1 MAAHYQKLYSERGVD
16 IRTGESVRRILAGD
30 AKSPEMSPAG
40 SERAAGVELAS
51 GARIAADAVVVGVG
65 ARPVVRPFDAALR
78 QAGVPPGGILVDAML
93 HAHAAGAA
101 PGSVF
106 AVGDVAAFP
115 ALLSHAA
122 VTRVEHVDHARRSA
136 EYVAS
141 QLLLE
146 APPTPAP
153 YEYLPYFYSRVFEEP
168 GSPRPVRWVFHGFAE
183 GVVVVVGAFDP
194 DLAAFWLDERTGE
207 LNGAFLESGDAA
219 ATEQLPALCRARP
232 RVDGDALRRAT
243 SVKAALDIAGVR
255 T

>member
-1 MAAHYQKLYSERGVD
+1 MAAHYQRLYAERGVD
-16 IRTGESVRRILAGD
+16 IRTGESVKRILAGD
-30 AKSPEMSPAG
+30 AKSLEITPASP
-40 SERAAGVELAS
+40 ERAVGVELES

-65 ARPVVRPFDAALR
+65 ARPVVHPFDAALR

-93 HAHAAGAA
+93 RAHAAGAA
-101 PGSVF
+101 PGSLF

-122 VTRVEHVDHARRSA
+122 VTRVEHVDNARRSA

-141 QLLLE
+141 QLLLK

-153 YEYLPYFYSRVFEEP
+153 YEYLPYFYSRVFEEQ
-168 GSPRPVRWVFHGFAE
+168 GSPRPVRWVFHGFSE
-183 GVVVVVGAFDP
+183 GEVVVVGAFDP
-194 DLAAFWLDERTGE
+194 DLAAFWLDADTNE
-207 LNGAFLESGDAA
+207 LNAVLLESGDAA

-232 RVDGDALRRAT
+232 RLDADALRRAT
-243 SVKAALDIAGVR
+243 SVKAALAIAGVR